1 MHRNLNRS
9 GSRNRRAC
17 FVASLLAVGAL
28 FGIAAPAQSSTYQ
41 LTDLVT
47 DDVTNNDTNGLLAG
61 LGLPPAAHVDPNLIN
76 PWGVSFTPTSPYW
89 VSDNNSGVSTL
100 YTAAGVQVSPP
111 SPVTIA
117 DAASPAN
124 PTGQVFNGNSKPLHR
139 HKRFATHGPKF

>member
-9 GSRNRRAC
+9 GLRNRRAR

-28 FGIAAPAQSSTYQ
+28 FGIAASAQGSTYQ

-47 DDVTNNDTNGLLAG
+47 DDVTNNNTNGLLAS

-100 YTAAGVQVSPP
+100 YTAAGV
-111 SPVTIA
+111 
-117 DAASPAN
+117 
-124 PTGQVFNGNSKPLHR
+124 
-139 HKRFATHGPKF
+139 

>member
-1 MHRNLNRS
+1 M
-9 GSRNRRAC
+9 
-17 FVASLLAVGAL
+17 
-28 FGIAAPAQSSTYQ
+28 FGIAAPAQGSTCQ

-47 DDVTNNDTNGLLAG
+47 DDATNNDTNGLLAG

-124 PTGQVFNGNSKPLHR
+124 PTGQVFNGNSNLLIVTNGLPPTDPN
-139 HKRFATHGPKF
+139 F